1 MAIGDLVQRAVH
13 AATGVPRLSS
23 AALRAGAGPGGTV
36 EVLRISDAALRA
48 AAVHGAGVAGRSN
61 ALRHF
66 LWQALLTARLGEDV
80 ARAVATAQES
90 GTPMPRDS
98 EVDEHNNAVGR
109 EYGAA
114 HAARLSGLSLGA
126 AVDAL
131 VPVALAKWDADE
143 LVWVRPR
150 S

>member
-23 AALRAGAGPGGTV
+23 AALRAGAGPAGTV

-48 AAVHGAGVAGRSN
+48 AAVHGAGVPGRVN

-66 LWQALLTARLGEDV
+66 LWQALLTARLGEHV
-80 ARAVATAQES
+80 ARAVAAAQES
-90 GTPMPRDS
+90 GSPTLRDS

-114 HAARLSGLSLGA
+114 HAAGLSEPSLGA
-126 AVDAL
+126 AVDTL
-131 VPVALAKWDADE
+131 VPVALAKWDAGE